1 VKILIVDDEP
11 FELFISLKMLR
22 MEYQA
27 EGFNTLADALEWAK
41 SNSFEILISD
51 YYLKDHM
58 SAHDVLMAFREL
70 KGNTFKSLV
79 ITNFVDTEKVSELK
93 SAGFNGVI
101 EKPISL
107 EKFKGV
113 LQLI

>member
-1 VKILIVDDEP
+1 MRILVIDDEP

-27 EGFNTLADALEWAK
+27 EGFNTLTDALEWAK

-51 YYLKDHM
+51 YYLKDHQ
-58 SAHDVLMAFREL
+58 SAYDVLKAFREL
-70 KGNTFKSLV
+70 KLKSFKSLV
-79 ITNFVDTEKVSELK
+79 ITNFVDNDKITELK
-93 SAGFNGVI
+93 SAGFDGVI

-107 EKFKGV
+107 EKFKEV
-113 LQLI
+113 LRLI